1 MSSVRLYGKDK
12 VRDLIE
18 RQRARIERT
27 RAEAEQR
34 RVEES
39 RVRAL
44 ARDVRARRLQDALR
58 RPAAARL
65 QRPGTRGARRL
76 GAARAPRAMRM
87 PAEWY
92 GRLGERRMRKERHW
106 REGVPA

>member
-44 ARDVRARRLQDALR
+44 ARDVRARRLQDEADR
-58 RPAAARL
+58 AAQGSRASR
-65 QRPGTRGARRL
+65 QRMHL
-76 GAARAPRAMRM
+76 ENWEVHFSSAPL
-87 PAEWY
+87 PAEASVSSIS
-92 GRLGERRMRKERHW
+92 LSQLS
-106 REGVPA
+106 